1 MYYLLIELR
10 VTVYMY
16 ICVYIY
22 ICTTNIWLCI
32 CIDISADLQLPPWIG
47 GRAWPQSCR
56 IKDVHVRLHDACSDA
71 YLCNIMQYIYIYIH
85 NTIQI
90 RYDTI
95 RYDLILY
102 LYIYMMYIYIWYN
115 MVYKALYKR
124 VLCDSTSKTCD
135 QDWVQT
141 LLWAKCVI
149 TCG

>member
-95 RYDLILY
+95 RYDMIWY
-102 LYIYMMYIYIWYN
+102 YIYIYIWCIYISDIIWYTRRCTN
-115 MVYKALYKR
+115 VFFVIQPARL
-124 VLCDSTSKTCD
+124 VTKTGYRRCFGLN
-135 QDWVQT
+135 V
-141 LLWAKCVI
+141 
-149 TCG
+149 